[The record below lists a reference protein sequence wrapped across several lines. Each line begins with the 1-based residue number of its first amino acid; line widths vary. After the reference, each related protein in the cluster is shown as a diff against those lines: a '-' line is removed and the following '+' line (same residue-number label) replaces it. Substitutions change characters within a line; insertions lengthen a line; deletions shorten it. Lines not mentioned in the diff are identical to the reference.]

1 MKYGELAERVGVSA
15 QAMGLFISGQKD
27 PSLYRLHTM
36 RNRGAIVRVI
46 KREGKA
52 VWQLQSADSTTTPSL
67 QPDLFGLPA
76 DLEGVSPTP

>member
-1 MKYGELAERVGVSA
+1 MKYAELAERVGVSA

-27 PSLYRLHTM
+27 PSLYR
-36 RNRGAIVRVI
+36 
-46 KREGKA
+46 A